1 MLSGY
6 INNGNILRNNK
17 NHVDI
22 QEFRYMN
29 EKLPCFYFLTKNFY
43 FFKNW
48 EKNNGDFVSWNPIPS
63 HTRKNLK
70 NNGVIN
76 ATCHKSLSKFRN
88 STKPN
93 TSALR
98 GKNKRIQISISFAF
112 KTGFL
117 TGNVIEFDSEEL
129 HFQTLYNIF

>member
-1 MLSGY
+1 MHPLVVNS
-6 INNGNILRNNK
+6 NKKMNK
-17 NHVDI
+17 NRNYQTIGSIFASSIKIDLNSILHKI
-22 QEFRYMN
+22 
-29 EKLPCFYFLTKNFY
+29 FLSPF
-43 FFKNW
+43 
-48 EKNNGDFVSWNPIPS
+48 
-63 HTRKNLK
+63 
-70 NNGVIN
+70 GVIN